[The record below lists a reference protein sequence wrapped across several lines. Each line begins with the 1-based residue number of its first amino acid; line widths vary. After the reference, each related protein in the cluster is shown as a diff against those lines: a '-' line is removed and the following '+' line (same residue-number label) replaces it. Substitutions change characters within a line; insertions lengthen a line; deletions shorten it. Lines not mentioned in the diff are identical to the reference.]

1 MLKKIL
7 LLINHWSS
15 KLSVWSWQK
24 LWGNRQKGIGYKNEL
39 LFYRYINY
47 INGIIS
53 NIWRTSKVMFDKFMY
68 KVLGAID
75 NFFLK
80 IENLFTKKKKKDKK
94 KKTTKFLDE
103 GI

>member
-1 MLKKIL
+1 
-7 LLINHWSS
+7 
-15 KLSVWSWQK
+15 
-24 LWGNRQKGIGYKNEL
+24 
-39 LFYRYINY
+39 
-47 INGIIS
+47 
-53 NIWRTSKVMFDKFMY
+53 MFDKFMY

-80 IENLFTKKKKKDKK
+80 IENQFTKKKKDKK